1 MPYAESPSTWIDPG
15 DGVVA
20 GQHDRAG
27 GGVPGALAGG
37 LRDDRVGDQPGVGFG
52 GDVGLEPVVFTGPGL
67 VGVPGF
73 GVHGGDDP
81 VPGDPLRDP
90 PPPTTSTVVD
100 PFDVLTGQHANNAN
114 A

>member
-1 MPYAESPSTWIDPG
+1 
-15 DGVVA
+15 
-20 GQHDRAG
+20 
-27 GGVPGALAGG
+27 
-37 LRDDRVGDQPGVGFG
+37 
-52 GDVGLEPVVFTGPGL
+52 